1 MYQES
6 ALQSHDEHKRQNSQ
20 LRQVVDFTTL
30 AFPAVDQFEAFQS
43 AFDGVME
50 TSAVEG
56 SFDFFPA
63 SQMVWDLDK
72 LVFTRTKL
80 PGKGYSH
87 RRKHLNKRALDH
99 WYINLPFR
107 SSALDG
113 AYATTNAIPELHCL
127 ATSLEAEIDDDGMLM
142 LFIPHDL
149 FTSTIMLD
157 RMLDV
162 RFEGGL
168 GRLLAEYLFL
178 LDHSLSQ
185 LQTDEIPHVVEA
197 TRSVVAACLAPTRD
211 RLAEVQGPIDAT
223 LLGRARRLID
233 GKLARPDLTSDM
245 LCAELGVSRSR
256 LYRLF
261 EPLGGIASYIR
272 RQRLL
277 RIRAA
282 LSDSMDGRSI
292 SRIAGEWGFVDA
304 SVFSRSFRHEFGISP
319 KEARNI
325 GWASDGFAI
334 GRKSSDRPE
343 SPQTLGQVLRMLS
356 A

>member
-1 MYQES
+1 
-6 ALQSHDEHKRQNSQ
+6 
-20 LRQVVDFTTL
+20 
-30 AFPAVDQFEAFQS
+30 
-43 AFDGVME
+43 
-50 TSAVEG
+50 
-56 SFDFFPA
+56 
-63 SQMVWDLDK
+63 MVWDLGK

-87 RRKHLNKRALDH
+87 RRRHLNKRALDH

-107 SSALDG
+107 SSAPDG
-113 AYATTNAIPELHCL
+113 RYAAAHAIPELHCL

-149 FTSTIMLD
+149 FTSTVMLD

-178 LDHSLSQ
+178 LDRSLSQ
-185 LQTDEIPHVVEA
+185 LQTDEIPYLVEA
-197 TRSVVAACLAPTRD
+197 TRSLVAACLAPTRD
-211 RLAEVQGPIDAT
+211 LLAEARGPIDAT

-233 GKLARPDLTSDM
+233 GKLASPGLTSDT

-282 LSDSMDGRSI
+282 LADSMDGRSI
-292 SRIAGEWGFVDA
+292 SRIAGQWGFVDA
-304 SVFSRSFRHEFGISP
+304 SAFSRTFRHEFGISP

-325 GWASDGFAI
+325 GWASGGLAI
-334 GRKSSDRPE
+334 GRESPERPE
-343 SPQTLGQVLRMLS
+343 SPQTLGQVLRMMS

>member
-1 MYQES
+1 MYQEA
-6 ALQSHDEHKRQNSQ
+6 ALQSYDEYKRQNAQ
-20 LRQVVDFTTL
+20 LKQCIEFTTL
-30 AFPAVDQFEAFQS
+30 TLPAREQFDVFRAAHQ
-43 AFDGVME
+43 GVME
-50 TSAVEG
+50 ILFAE
-56 SFDFFPA
+56 DDLKCFPA
-63 SQMVWDLDK
+63 SQIVWDLGR
-72 LVFTRTKL
+72 LVFVRTNL
-80 PGKGYSH
+80 PGQGYSH
-87 RRKHLNKRALDH
+87 HRMHLKKPALDH
-99 WYINLPFR
+99 WYISLPFR
-107 SSALDG
+107 SSPAEG
-113 AYATTNAIPELHCL
+113 RRNAITAELHCL
-127 ATSLEAEIDDDGMLM
+127 ATSLEAEVEDDGILM
-142 LFIPHDL
+142 LFLPCDL
-149 FTSTIMLD
+149 FTSTAMLD

-162 RFEGGL
+162 KFEGGL
-168 GRLLAEYLFL
+168 GRLLADYLFL
-178 LDHSLSQ
+178 LDRSLSQ
-185 LQTDEIPHVVEA
+185 LQTAEIPYVVEA
-197 TRSVVAACLAPTRD
+197 TRSLVAACLAPTRD
-211 RLAEVQGPIDAT
+211 RLAQAQGPIDAT

-233 GKLARPDLTSDM
+233 GKLASPDLTSEM

-292 SRIAGEWGFVDA
+292 SRIAGQWGFVDA
-304 SVFSRSFRHEFGISP
+304 SAFSRAFRHEFGISP

-334 GRKSSDRPE
+334 DRESPDRSE